1 MPASPDRPAGPEH
14 DRVHPRPEPEAGARD
29 SRSAVPLSRQPLT
42 ASAVTA
48 LQRHVG
54 NRAVRTALRPG
65 GVNPAVPVVQREADG
80 SQTAIDARAE
90 AVAENA
96 REAAA
101 EHEGEQPPPVDPGEK
116 ARLRSQQQGGF
127 AQPDKVSAPAAQVT
141 TAAAQ
146 TGSEVAAPAEPV
158 VGAKSAD
165 QPTGGDHGPA
175 GEAAAAV
182 AAGQAQAAAAQAQA
196 AALPVPAEP
205 PVLSPPQ
212 VVEPV
217 DGTGAPLPVDPAA
230 DVAVGL
236 VAARLAHLRHGAQAL
251 AADAT
256 AHRARALGLRGSLA
270 EARGRIA
277 EAAGSIATVQGHVA
291 YRRSVTDQAT
301 AALDTSK
308 QKADKVAG
316 EAPGIA
322 AQADTGRQQTGPM
335 ATESADLANR
345 AAGASPDDAE
355 AAAKSRQ
362 QSGQITRVS
371 GSLGT
376 IDAAVGQTGDRARQ
390 LQADAEQAKT
400 RNAAGEG
407 TIAGTR
413 ERLAATDAKLAELT
427 STNTAA
433 RGTVE
438 GLADRPDEIE
448 AGAQAQR
455 ERAESVLAN
464 SVALEG
470 RLHAAQDGYRSELT
484 GLPGPPPRRGA
495 RLLAAFAAGPGGTP
509 GRVAQRTAEPGG
521 RERFPS
527 FDEAAAVISGDQQS
541 ARERA
546 EAAAAAQHRRQQE
559 LATINA
565 ESGGDFAR
573 LGTGQ
578 KASLA
583 LRLTFSRTF
592 GSLAETNWPKFGLSM
607 LRGFVDPR
615 VSLAGVVQGLGTI
628 LSGGANLLS
637 AEQWRRDPLGNLLK
651 SSADIATGVT
661 VVLGSIAGLAIAV
674 IAISAALILLSWGTL
689 APVLLPVISICS
701 TVAATVGPWA
711 ITAAEIALALNA
723 LVFIKNLVDA
733 ATASTA
739 TELQQE
745 SAAMGE
751 DVTAMGLMAM
761 QIAGDRLGKAVGP
774 RIGGALE
781 GVQGRLANSG
791 NAAAVM
797 LGENMAGISKAMAQ
811 GQARADAWAGRD
823 VPGAT
828 GTPPETT
835 GTGTGPEGPTTPATP
850 EPAAPPSATPEPA
863 APASAIPEPAAPSTP
878 EPAAPAAGPE
888 PAPPSATPE
897 PAAPTTAPE
906 PAPPPAGATPEPA
919 APATAAPEPASPSAA
934 PEPAAPAAGP
944 EPAAPAAGPEPAA
957 PAAAPEPPAPAAAS
971 EPAAAPAASEAVPAN
986 DNAVPPSGSDPVELT
1001 ELPPELQGGTA
1012 ANDNGPSGP
1021 QAQEQVLAATGTD
1034 GVVQVGEQPQ
1044 LTVIEGGDPNAPR
1057 AMGGHNE
1064 GSGGSGPPR
1073 RPTSTTGTTEPGTPG
1088 GTHDVGS
1095 SEPGPTSRPH
1105 EPEPAVDTEPHT
1117 TGHGVPDRP
1126 VGDLVKRSEGYL
1138 RSHGVDPHALKK
1150 GQVEGPVKYYD
1161 IFEDRD
1167 GNLWALRKTGRFG
1180 SGKESA
1186 IYLGRTA
1193 DHGLPATPRG
1203 ANEPEVDEPS
1213 PQHDEQL
1220 PEPEPPVAAH
1230 PPPSAGELEQVA
1242 LDDLR
1247 GRQDTD
1253 FMETWERTG
1262 VDGPHE
1268 MSDNLD
1274 DQLGPNQKRFYVHF
1288 TEEFTGLDRHVS
1300 VNWDPDTGLYGT
1312 IKFSSEDPSQG
1323 GGRRGGRRR
1332 R

>member
-1 MPASPDRPAGPEH
+1 M
-14 DRVHPRPEPEAGARD
+14 
-29 SRSAVPLSRQPLT
+29 PLSRRTLT
-42 ASAVTA
+42 ASAVAA
-48 LQRHVG
+48 LQRHAG
-54 NRAVRTALRPG
+54 NRAVGTALG
-65 GVNPAVPVVQREADG
+65 SVAVQREADG

-90 AVAENA
+90 AVAAEA
-96 REAAA
+96 RDAAA
-101 EHEGEQPPPVDPGEK
+101 EHEGEQPPPPEPGDK
-116 ARLRSQQQGGF
+116 ARLRARQQGEF

-165 QPTGGDHGPA
+165 EPSGADESPA

-196 AALPVPAEP
+196 AALPLPAEP
-205 PVLSPPQ
+205 PPLAPPQ
-212 VVEPV
+212 TVEPV
-217 DGTGAPLPVDPAA
+217 DGTGTPLPVDPAG
-230 DVAVGL
+230 DVAAGL
-236 VAARLAHLRHGAQAL
+236 VAARLAHLRHGAHAL

-270 EARGRIA
+270 EARGKIA
-277 EAAGSIATVQGHVA
+277 EAAGSITTVQGHVA
-291 YRRSVTDQAT
+291 HRRSVTDQAAT
-301 AALDTSK
+301 ALDTSR
-308 QKADKVAG
+308 QKADTVAA
-316 EAPGIA
+316 EAPGFA
-322 AQADTGRQQTGPM
+322 EKSDTGRQQTGPM
-335 ATESADLANR
+335 ATESAGLADR
-345 AAGASPDDAE
+345 AAGAAPDDAE
-355 AAAKSRQ
+355 AAAKSQ
-362 QSGQITRVS
+362 QQTGQIRQVS
-371 GSLGT
+371 GNLGT

-400 RNAAGEG
+400 RNAASEG

-427 STNTAA
+427 SMNTAA
-433 RGTVE
+433 RSRVE

-448 AGAQAQR
+448 AGAAAQR
-455 ERAESVLAN
+455 EQADAVLAN
-464 SVALEG
+464 SVALES
-470 RLHAAQDGYRSELT
+470 RLHAAQDGYRADLT
-484 GLPGPPPRRGA
+484 ALPGPPPRRGP

-509 GRVAQRTAEPGG
+509 GPVAQRAAEPGE

-527 FDEAAAVISGDQQS
+527 FDEAAAVISGDEQS
-541 ARERA
+541 AQQRA
-546 EAAAAAQHRRQQE
+546 EAASAAQRRRQQE

-565 ESGGDFAR
+565 EAGGDFGR

-592 GSLAETNWPKFGLSM
+592 GSLAETDWPKFGLGI

-739 TELQQE
+739 EELQRE

-751 DVTAMGLMAM
+751 DVNAMGLMAM
-761 QIAGDRLGKAVGP
+761 QIAGDKIGKAVGP

-781 GVQGRLANSG
+781 GVQGRLAGSS
-791 NAAAVM
+791 NAAAAM
-797 LGENMAGISKAMAQ
+797 LGENMAGIGKAMSQ

-823 VPGAT
+823 VPAAT
-828 GTPPETT
+828 GAGTEPPTGNATTPEA
-835 GTGTGPEGPTTPATP
+835 PATP
-850 EPAAPPSATPEPA
+850 
-863 APASAIPEPAAPSTP
+863 
-878 EPAAPAAGPE
+878 
-888 PAPPSATPE
+888 
-897 PAAPTTAPE
+897 
-906 PAPPPAGATPEPA
+906 
-919 APATAAPEPASPSAA
+919 AA
-934 PEPAAPAAGP
+934 PEPAAPAA
-944 EPAAPAAGPEPAA
+944 PEPAA
-957 PAAAPEPPAPAAAS
+957 PAAAPEPAAPAAPEPAAPAAPEPAAPAAPEPAAPAAPEPAAPAAPEPAAPAAPEPAAPAAPEPAAPAAPEPAAPAAPEPAAPAAPEPAAPAAPEPAAPAAPEPAAPAAPEPAAPAAPEPAAPAAAP
-971 EPAAAPAASEAVPAN
+971 EPAAQPAELPADLPAN
-986 DNAVPPSGSDPVELT
+986 DNAVPPSGPAANDNAVPPSGPEPIELT

-1012 ANDNGPSGP
+1012 ANDNGPAGP

-1034 GVVQVGEQPQ
+1034 GVVEVGERPQ
-1044 LTVIEGGDPNAPR
+1044 LTVIEGGAGDPHAPR
-1057 AMGGHNE
+1057 AMAGNTE
-1064 GSGGSGPPR
+1064 GPGSPGGSTPRPP
-1073 RPTSTTGTTEPGTPG
+1073 TTEPTTPG
-1088 GTHDVGS
+1088 TSGTGTLDT
-1095 SEPGPTSRPH
+1095 GPTETGSPSGAHEPDLASGETRPTTAPH
-1105 EPEPAVDTEPHT
+1105 E
-1117 TGHGVPDRP
+1117 VPDQP

-1138 RSHGVDPHALKK
+1138 REHGVDPHELKK
-1150 GQVEGPVKYYD
+1150 GQVEGPVKHYD

-1167 GNLWALRKTGRFG
+1167 GNLWAMRKRGRFG
-1180 SGKESA
+1180 SGKDSA

-1193 DHGLPATPRG
+1193 DHGLPTGPRAAEPAT
-1203 ANEPEVDEPS
+1203 EPAVDEPS
-1213 PQHDEQL
+1213 AAHDEPV
-1220 PEPEPPVAAH
+1220 PEPEPAVPGHA
-1230 PPPSAGELEQVA
+1230 PPSAGELEQVV

-1247 GRQDTD
+1247 GRPDTD

-1274 DQLGPNQKRFYVHF
+1274 PQLGPDQKRYYVHF
-1288 TEEFTGLDRHVS
+1288 KEEFTGLDRHVS
-1300 VNWDPDTGLYGT
+1300 VNWDPDTGQYGT
-1312 IKFSSEDPSQG
+1312 IKFSSEDPSRG
-1323 GGRRGGRRR
+1323 GGGRGGRRR

>member
-1 MPASPDRPAGPEH
+1 MAASPDRPAGPGH
-14 DRVHPRPEPEAGARD
+14 DRAHPRPEAEIAVRD

-54 NRAVRTALRPG
+54 NRAVRMALRPG
-65 GVNPAVPVVQREADG
+65 GANPAVPVVQRETDG

-116 ARLRSQQQGGF
+116 ARLRAQQQGGF

-175 GEAAAAV
+175 GEAAVAV

-205 PVLSPPQ
+205 PPLSPPQ

-217 DGTGAPLPVDPAA
+217 DSTGARLPVDPAA

-236 VAARLAHLRHGAQAL
+236 VAARLAHLRHGARAL

-256 AHRARALGLRGSLA
+256 AHRARALGLRGALA

-277 EAAGSIATVQGHVA
+277 EAAGSIATVRGHVA
-291 YRRSVTDQAT
+291 YRRSVTDQAA

-322 AQADTGRQQTGPM
+322 ARADTGRQQTGPM
-335 ATESADLANR
+335 ATESADLADR

-362 QSGQITRVS
+362 QSGQISQVS
-371 GSLGT
+371 GNLGT

-400 RNAAGEG
+400 RNAASEG

-427 STNTAA
+427 ATNAAA

-464 SVALEG
+464 SVALES
-470 RLHAAQDGYRSELT
+470 RLHAAQDGYRGELA

-509 GRVAQRTAEPGG
+509 GPVAQRTAEPGG

-541 ARERA
+541 AQERA
-546 EAAAAAQHRRQQE
+546 EAAAAAQRRRQQE
-559 LATINA
+559 LATINE

-592 GSLAETNWPKFGLSM
+592 GSLAETDWPKFGLSM

-781 GVQGRLANSG
+781 GVQGRLVNSG
-791 NAAAVM
+791 NAAGVM

-828 GTPPETT
+828 GTPPETS
-835 GTGTGPEGPTTPATP
+835 TGTGPEGPTTPTTPDPTTPATP
-850 EPAAPPSATPEPA
+850 EPPTAAAPEPA
-863 APASAIPEPAAPSTP
+863 PPAAAAPEPAPPTAAP
-878 EPAAPAAGPE
+878 EPAPSAAAPEPTPPAAGPE
-888 PAPPSATPE
+888 PVAPP
-897 PAAPTTAPE
+897 
-906 PAPPPAGATPEPA
+906 
-919 APATAAPEPASPSAA
+919 TAAP
-934 PEPAAPAAGP
+934 
-944 EPAAPAAGPEPAA
+944 PEPAA
-957 PAAAPEPPAPAAAS
+957 PAAAPEP
-971 EPAAAPAASEAVPAN
+971 AAPEAVPAN
-986 DNAVPPSGSDPVELT
+986 DNAVPPPGPELAELPPELQGGTPANDNAVPPSGPDPVELT

-1034 GVVQVGEQPQ
+1034 GVVQVGEPPQ

-1057 AMGGHNE
+1057 AMGGNTE
-1064 GSGGSGPPR
+1064 GPGGSNPPR
-1073 RPTSTTGTTEPGTPG
+1073 RPTGTTETGTPG
-1088 GTHDVGS
+1088 GTRDLGS
-1095 SEPGPTSRPH
+1095 GEPGPTSRPH
-1105 EPEPAVDTEPHT
+1105 EPEPAVATDPHT
-1117 TGHGVPDRP
+1117 PGHGVPDRP
-1126 VGDLVKRSEGYL
+1126 VGDLVKRSERYL
-1138 RSHGVDPHALKK
+1138 RSHGVDPHTLKK

-1180 SGKESA
+1180 SGKKSA

-1193 DHGLPATPRG
+1193 DHGLPTTPRG
-1203 ANEPEVDEPS
+1203 GNEPELDEPS
-1213 PQHDEQL
+1213 PQHDEQI

-1242 LDDLR
+1242 LDNLR
-1247 GRQDTD
+1247 GRPDTD
-1253 FMETWERTG
+1253 FMESWERTG

-1288 TEEFTGLDRHVS
+1288 KEEFTGLDRHVS